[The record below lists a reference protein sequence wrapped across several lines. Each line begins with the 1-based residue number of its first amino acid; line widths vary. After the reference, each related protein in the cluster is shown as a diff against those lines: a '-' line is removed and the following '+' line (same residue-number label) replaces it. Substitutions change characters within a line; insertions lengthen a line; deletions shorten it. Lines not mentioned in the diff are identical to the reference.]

1 MTVNKLISLTLSAVF
16 LLFIAL
22 QTTASADGNL
32 NYARKLMK
40 DGKFQKAIC
49 EYEAIIYSS
58 ASYDRNMGMPT
69 GRLWRLDEN
78 RYRRLA
84 MFDFV
89 TIVATL
95 ENPSIKPSDATEK
108 PLLKALRTD
117 AKLMS
122 AIPEVYRAWLPIA
135 VNKSSLSDDEIEIF
149 LKESKKIP
157 RLCQIPKEVKTEEYS
172 D

>member
-49 EYEAIIYSS
+49 EYEAIIYST

-89 TIVATL
+89 MMVAIL
-95 ENPSIKPSDATEK
+95 ENPSINTFNHKDINLYK
-108 PLLKALRTD
+108 
-117 AKLMS
+117 
-122 AIPEVYRAWLPIA
+122 Y
-135 VNKSSLSDDEIEIF
+135 
-149 LKESKKIP
+149 
-157 RLCQIPKEVKTEEYS
+157 
-172 D
+172 